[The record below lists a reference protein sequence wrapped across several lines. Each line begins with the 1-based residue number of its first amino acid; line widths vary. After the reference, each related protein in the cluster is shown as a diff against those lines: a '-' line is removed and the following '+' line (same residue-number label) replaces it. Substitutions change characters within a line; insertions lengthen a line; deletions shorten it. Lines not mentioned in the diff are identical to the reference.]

1 MHSNKGYVLLITIII
16 TLVLVLT
23 TVATLTI
30 VYRYTSLIT
39 NRIND
44 LRQSVYNYITP
55 IKGVIK

>member
-1 MHSNKGYVLLITIII
+1 MHSNKGYVLLVTIII

-23 TVATLTI
+23 TVGTLTI